1 MPATMASRE
10 TSAGFLARGTR
21 STRTRELAALA
32 AGLALYVGLAVD
44 SMRRT
49 SATYDEPAHIS
60 AAWTHLKLHDYRLSP
75 DHPPLVQSLAAV
87 PLLFMDVKMDPTDE
101 AWTGHAIWR
110 FARHWLYIW
119 NDAGR
124 LLFWGRL
131 AIALVGAALVG
142 AIFLWARVRFGPGP
156 ALVAVFLAVLSPDLL
171 AHGQVVTTDMGA
183 AATMFLAVV
192 AFDAVL
198 QRTTAARVVLA
209 GAALGAALAT
219 KLSALGLG
227 PILLALAVARIA
239 DPRPL
244 VTAFGHERPV
254 AGRAARAAVL
264 AGVLLALL
272 PIAVAVIWAAYGF
285 QRSFGADPGLAATF
299 PWEAMKATHP
309 LVQGVIQAARG
320 LGLLPDPYLFGF
332 LRFFQHSE
340 ARRAFLLGHVSATG
354 FPQFFLVSFLVK
366 TPLPLLGLL
375 LCAAAGRGRDAAR
388 PGALAAAWIPFLAY
402 AALTQTR
409 GLNIGH
415 RHLLPLYPFAFV
427 LAGAAGAWLPRRLGR
442 AGALALAALL
452 GWYAWGT
459 LRVHPHELA
468 YFNEAVGGPA
478 NGWRVLVDSSLDWGQ
493 DLSRVEPWMRG
504 HGIRHYKLSYFGS
517 ASPRYHGI
525 TGEMLPGYSSP
536 RVPRVTREVRPGD
549 ILAVSATNLQGI
561 YIEDED
567 QPLMARIRQLSPI
580 GRIGYSILVFR
591 ADFEWHGSDD
601 SRGPPEGSE

>member
-1 MPATMASRE
+1 MRRLELVALV
-10 TSAGFLARGTR
+10 AGV
-21 STRTRELAALA
+21 
-32 AGLALYVGLAVD
+32 ALYVGLAVD
-44 SMRRT
+44 SMRQT
-49 SATYDEPAHIS
+49 SATYDEPAHLS

-87 PLLFMDVKMDPTDE
+87 PLLFMDVKMDPADE
-101 AWTGHAIWR
+101 AWAAHAIWR

-124 LLFWGRL
+124 LLFWGRF
-131 AIALVGAALVG
+131 AIVLVGAGLVTS
-142 AIFLWARVRFGPGP
+142 IVLWTRARFGPGP
-156 ALVAVFLAVLSPDLL
+156 ALVALVLAVLSPDLL
-171 AHGQVVTTDMGA
+171 AHGQLVTTDMGA

-192 AFDAVL
+192 AFDAAL
-198 QRTTAARVVLA
+198 RRTTPVRVLVA
-209 GAALGAALAT
+209 GLALGAALAT

-227 PILLALAVARIA
+227 PILLALAVARLA

-244 VTAFGHERPV
+244 VLGFGAERPV
-254 AGRAARAAVL
+254 AARAAVL

-272 PIAVAVIWAAYGF
+272 PVAVGVIWAAYGF
-285 QRSFGADPGLAATF
+285 QRSFGADPGLSASF
-299 PWEAMKATHP
+299 PWESLRASHP
-309 LVQGVIQAARG
+309 LVQGSVQAARD
-320 LGLLPDPYLFGF
+320 LGLLPEPYLFGF
-332 LRFFQHSE
+332 LRFFEHSE
-340 ARRAFLLGHVSATG
+340 ARRAFLLGHLSSTG

-375 LCAAAGRGRDAAR
+375 LLAAAGRGRDAAR
-388 PGALAAAWIPFLAY
+388 PGALAAAWIPFLVY
-402 AALTQTR
+402 AVLTQTR

-442 AGALALAALL
+442 AGAVVLAALL

-459 LRVHPHELA
+459 LSVHPHALA
-468 YFNEAVGGPA
+468 YFNETVGGPA

-493 DLSRVEPWMRG
+493 DLSRVEPWMRS
-504 HGIRHYKLSYFGS
+504 HGIRQYKLSYFGT
-517 ASPRYHGI
+517 AFPRYYGI

-536 RVPRVTREVRPGD
+536 RAPRVTREVSPGD

-567 QPLMARIRQLSPI
+567 QPLMARIREEEPI

-591 ADFEWHGSDD
+591 ADFRWHAPDD
-601 SRGPPEGSE
+601 SRGRSQSSE

>member
-1 MPATMASRE
+1 MR
-10 TSAGFLARGTR
+10 R
-21 STRTRELAALA
+21 RELLAVVAGIALYLGLA
-32 AGLALYVGLAVD
+32 AD
-44 SMRRT
+44 SMRQT
-49 SATYDEPAHIS
+49 SATYDEPAHLS
-60 AAWTHLKLHDYRLSP
+60 AAWTHLALHDYRLSP
-75 DHPPLVQSLAAV
+75 DHPPLVQSAAAV
-87 PLLFMDVKMDPTDE
+87 PLLFMDVKMDTSDE

-124 LLFWGRL
+124 LLFWGRF
-131 AIALVGAALVG
+131 AIALVGAGLVV
-142 AIFLWARVRFGPGP
+142 AIFLWTRARFGPGP
-156 ALVAVFLAVLSPDLL
+156 ALVALFLACLSPDLL

-198 QRTTAARVVLA
+198 QRTTPARVLLA
-209 GAALGAALAT
+209 GLALGAALAT

-227 PILLALAVARIA
+227 PILVALAAARVA

-244 VTAFGHERPV
+244 VVAFGDERPV
-254 AGRAARAAVL
+254 ARRTGRAAVR
-264 AGVLLALL
+264 AGVLVALV
-272 PIAVAVIWAAYGF
+272 PVAVAVIWAAYGF
-285 QRSFGADPGLAATF
+285 HRSFGADPGLAATF
-299 PWEAMKATHP
+299 PWESLKATHP
-309 LVQGVIQAARG
+309 LVQGSVQAARE
-320 LGLLPDPYLFGF
+320 LGLLPEPYLFGF
-332 LRFFQHSE
+332 LRFFEHSE

-354 FPQFFLVSFLVK
+354 FPQFFLVSVLVK

-375 LCAAAGRGRDAAR
+375 LLAAAGRGREAAR
-388 PGALAAAWIPFLAY
+388 PGALAAAWIPFVVY

-415 RHLLPLYPFAFV
+415 RHLLPLYPFALV

-459 LRVHPHELA
+459 LHVHPHELA
-468 YFNEAVGGPA
+468 YFNETVGGPA

-493 DLSRVEPWMRG
+493 DLPRVEPWMRR
-504 HGIRHYKLSYFGS
+504 HGVQHYKLSYFGS
-517 ASPRYHGI
+517 ASPKYYGI

-567 QPLMARIRQLSPI
+567 QPLMARIRQLPPI

-591 ADFEWHGSDD
+591 ADFSWHGSDRAGGG
-601 SRGPPEGSE
+601 SGPSE

>member
-1 MPATMASRE
+1 MRA
-10 TSAGFLARGTR
+10 
-21 STRTRELAALA
+21 RELLALA
-32 AGLALYVGLAVD
+32 AGVALYGGLAVD
-44 SMRRT
+44 SMRQT
-49 SATYDEPAHIS
+49 SATYDEPAHLS

-87 PLLFMDVKMDPTDE
+87 PLLFMDVKMDTSDE
-101 AWTGHAIWR
+101 AWTEHAIWR

-124 LLFWGRL
+124 LLFWGRF
-131 AIALVGAALVG
+131 AIVIVGAVLVV
-142 AIFLWARVRFGPGP
+142 AIFLWTRARFGPAA
-156 ALVAVFLAVLSPDLL
+156 ALVALGLAVLSPDLL

-192 AFDAVL
+192 AFDAAL
-198 QRTTAARVVLA
+198 QRTTPARVLLA
-209 GAALGAALAT
+209 GLALGAALAT

-239 DPRPL
+239 NPRPL
-244 VTAFGHERPV
+244 VVGFGTERSV

-264 AGVLLALL
+264 AGVLLALVPL
-272 PIAVAVIWAAYGF
+272 AVAVIWAAYGF

-299 PWEAMKATHP
+299 PWDSLRASHP
-309 LVQGVIQAARG
+309 LVQGSVQAARDR
-320 LGLLPDPYLFGF
+320 GLLPDPYLFGF

-340 ARRAFLLGHVSATG
+340 ARRAFLLGQVSDRA
-354 FPQFFLVSFLVK
+354 FPHFFLVSFLVK

-375 LCAAAGRGRDAAR
+375 LLAATGRGRGAAR
-388 PGALAAAWIPFLAY
+388 PGALAAAWIPFVVY

-459 LRVHPHELA
+459 LHVHPHELA
-468 YFNEAVGGPA
+468 YFNETVGGPA

-504 HGIRHYKLSYFGS
+504 HGIQRYKLSYFGS
-517 ASPRYHGI
+517 ASPKYHGI

-536 RVPRVTREVRPGD
+536 RVPRVTREVSPGD
-549 ILAVSATNLQGI
+549 VLAVSATNLQGI

-567 QPLMARIRQLSPI
+567 QPLMARIRRLSPI

-591 ADFEWHGSDD
+591 ADFEWHGPDD
-601 SRGPPEGSE
+601 SRGWSGASE

>member
-1 MPATMASRE
+1 MR
-10 TSAGFLARGTR
+10 R
-21 STRTRELAALA
+21 RELLALA
-32 AGLALYVGLAVD
+32 AGLALYGGLAVD

-49 SATYDEPAHIS
+49 SATYDEPAHLS
-60 AAWTHLKLHDYRLSP
+60 AAWTHLALHDYRLSP

-87 PLLFMDVKMDPTDE
+87 PLLFVDVKMDASDE
-101 AWTGHAIWR
+101 AWKEHAIWR

-124 LLFWGRL
+124 LLFWGRF
-131 AIALVGAALVG
+131 AIMLVGAALVV
-142 AIFLWARVRFGPGP
+142 AIFLWTRARFGPAP
-156 ALVAVFLAVLSPDLL
+156 ALVALFLAVLSPDLL

-192 AFDAVL
+192 AFDAAL
-198 QRTTAARVVLA
+198 QRVTPARVLLA
-209 GAALGAALAT
+209 GLALGAALGT
-219 KLSALGLG
+219 KMSALGLG
-227 PILLALAVARIA
+227 PILLALAVARVA

-244 VTAFGHERPV
+244 VVAFGADRPV
-254 AGRAARAAVL
+254 AGRAARAAVV
-264 AGVLLALL
+264 AGVLLVLVPA
-272 PIAVAVIWAAYGF
+272 AVAVIWAAYGF

-299 PWEAMKATHP
+299 PWESLRASHP
-309 LVQGVIQAARG
+309 LVQGCVRVARE
-320 LGLLPDPYLFGF
+320 LGLLPEPYLFGF
-332 LRFFQHSE
+332 LRFFEHSE
-340 ARRAFLLGHVSATG
+340 ARRAFLLGQASDTG
-354 FPQFFLVSFLVK
+354 FPHFFLVSFLVK

-375 LCAAAGRGRDAAR
+375 LLAATGRGCDAAR
-388 PGALAAAWIPFLAY
+388 PGALAAAWIPFLVY
-402 AALTQTR
+402 AVLTQTR

-442 AGALALAALL
+442 AGAVALVALL

-459 LRVHPHELA
+459 LQVHRHELA
-468 YFNEAVGGPA
+468 YFNETVGGPA

-493 DLSRVEPWMRG
+493 DLPRVEPWMRR

-517 ASPRYHGI
+517 APPRYYGI

-536 RVPRVTREVRPGD
+536 RVPRVTREVSPGD

-561 YIEDED
+561 YIEDVD

-580 GRIGYSILVFR
+580 GRIGYSILVFQ
-591 ADFEWHGSDD
+591 ADFKWPPPGSLAEPSGSDRTPSD
-601 SRGPPEGSE
+601 GEAERGGSASSESPL

>member
-1 MPATMASRE
+1 MKR
-10 TSAGFLARGTR
+10 
-21 STRTRELAALA
+21 RELLALA

-44 SMRRT
+44 SMRQT
-49 SATYDEPAHIS
+49 SATFDEPAHLS
-60 AAWTHLKLHDYRLSP
+60 AAWTHLALHDYRLSP

-87 PLLFMDVKMDPTDE
+87 PLLFVDVKMDTSDE
-101 AWTGHAIWR
+101 AWAQHAIWR

-124 LLFWGRL
+124 LLFWGRF
-131 AIALVGAALVG
+131 AIVLVGAALVA
-142 AIFLWARVRFGPGP
+142 AIFLWTRARFGPAP
-156 ALVAVFLAVLSPDLL
+156 ALVALFLAVLSPDLL

-192 AFDAVL
+192 AFDAAL
-198 QRTTAARVVLA
+198 QRTTPARVLVA
-209 GAALGAALAT
+209 GLALGAALAT

-227 PILLALAVARIA
+227 PILIALAVARVA

-244 VTAFGHERPV
+244 VVSGWRRSV
-254 AGRAARAAVL
+254 AGRDRDVPIAGRPARAVVL
-264 AGVLLALL
+264 AGLLLALV
-272 PIAVAVIWAAYGF
+272 PVAAAVIWAAYGF

-299 PWEAMKATHP
+299 PWDSLRASHP
-309 LVQGVIQAARG
+309 LVQGSVQAARD

-375 LCAAAGRGRDAAR
+375 LLAAAGRGRDAAR

-415 RHLLPLYPFAFV
+415 RHLLPLYPFAFA

-442 AGALALAALL
+442 TGALALAALL

-459 LRVHPHELA
+459 LHVHPHELA
-468 YFNEAVGGPA
+468 YFNETVGGPA

-493 DLSRVEPWMRG
+493 DLSRVEPWMRQ
-504 HGIRHYKLSYFGS
+504 HGIQHYKLSYFGT
-517 ASPRYHGI
+517 AFPRYHGI
-525 TGEMLPGYSSP
+525 HGEMLPGYSSP
-536 RVPRVTREVRPGD
+536 RVPRVTREVSPGD

-561 YIEDED
+561 YIEDDD

-591 ADFEWHGSDD
+591 ADFRWHGPDD
-601 SRGPPEGSE
+601 SRGRSAAPE

>member
-1 MPATMASRE
+1 
-10 TSAGFLARGTR
+10 
-21 STRTRELAALA
+21 
-32 AGLALYVGLAVD
+32 
-44 SMRRT
+44 
-49 SATYDEPAHIS
+49 
-60 AAWTHLKLHDYRLSP
+60 
-75 DHPPLVQSLAAV
+75 
-87 PLLFMDVKMDPTDE
+87 MDVKMDDSDE
-101 AWTGHAIWR
+101 AWAGHAIWR

-124 LLFWGRL
+124 LLFWGRF
-131 AIALVGAALVG
+131 AIALVGAALV
-142 AIFLWARVRFGPGP
+142 AAVFLWTRARFGAAP
-156 ALVAVFLAVLSPDLL
+156 ALVALFLAALSPDLL

-192 AFDAVL
+192 AFDAAL
-198 QRTTAARVVLA
+198 QRTTPARVLVAGLA
-209 GAALGAALAT
+209 TGAALAT

-227 PILLALAVARIA
+227 PILLVLAVARIV

-244 VTAFGHERPV
+244 LLSGWKRSVASGGRDDPV

-264 AGVLLALL
+264 AGVLLALVPL
-272 PIAVAVIWAAYGF
+272 AVGVIWGAYGF
-285 QRSFGADPGLAATF
+285 RRSFGADPALAATF
-299 PWEAMKATHP
+299 PWDSLRATHP
-309 LVQGVIQAARG
+309 LVQGSVQALRDH
-320 LGLLPDPYLFGF
+320 GLLPEPYLFGF

-340 ARRAFLLGHVSATG
+340 ARRAFLLGRLSATG
-354 FPQFFLVSFLVK
+354 FPHFFLVSFLVK

-375 LCAAAGRGRDAAR
+375 LLAATGRGRDCAR
-388 PGALAAAWIPFLAY
+388 PGALAAAGIPFLVY

-442 AGALALAALL
+442 AGALGLLALL

-459 LRVHPHELA
+459 LHVHPHELA
-468 YFNEAVGGPA
+468 YFNETVGGPA

-493 DLSRVEPWMRG
+493 DLSRVEPWMRQ

-517 ASPRYHGI
+517 ASPKYHGI

-536 RVPRVTREVRPGD
+536 RVPRITREVSPGD
-549 ILAVSATNLQGI
+549 ILAVSATNLQGV

-567 QPLMARIRQLSPI
+567 QPLMARIRQLSPV
-580 GRIGYSILVFR
+580 GSIGYSILVFR
-591 ADFEWHGSDD
+591 ADFRWHGPDD
-601 SRGPPEGSE
+601 SRGRSGASE

>member
-1 MPATMASRE
+1 MR
-10 TSAGFLARGTR
+10 ARG
-21 STRTRELAALA
+21 LLALA
-32 AGLALYVGLAVD
+32 AGLALYIGLAVD
-44 SMRRT
+44 SMRQT
-49 SATYDEPAHIS
+49 SATFDEPAHLS
-60 AAWTHLKLHDYRLSP
+60 AAWTHLALQDYRLSP

-87 PLLFMDVKMDPTDE
+87 PLLFMGVRMDASDE

-110 FARHWLYIW
+110 FARHWLYVW

-124 LLFWGRL
+124 LLFWGRF
-131 AIALVGAALVG
+131 AIVIVGAALV
-142 AIFLWARVRFGPGP
+142 AALFLWTRARFGPAP
-156 ALVAVFLAVLSPDLL
+156 ALVALFLAVLSPDLL

-192 AFDAVL
+192 AFDAAL
-198 QRTTAARVVLA
+198 RRTTPARVLVA
-209 GAALGAALAT
+209 GLALGAALAT

-227 PILLALAVARIA
+227 PILLALALARLV

-244 VTAFGHERPV
+244 VGGFGAESSV

-264 AGVLLALL
+264 AGVLIALI
-272 PIAVAVIWAAYGF
+272 PVAVAVIWAAYGF
-285 QRSFGADPGLAATF
+285 QRGFGADPGLAATF
-299 PWEAMKATHP
+299 PWESLRASHP
-309 LVQGVIQAARG
+309 LVQGSVQAARD

-366 TPLPLLGLL
+366 TPLPLLALL
-375 LCAAAGRGRDAAR
+375 LLAAAGRGRDAAR
-388 PGALAAAWIPFLAY
+388 TGALAAAWVPFLVY

-459 LRVHPHELA
+459 LHVHPHELA
-468 YFNEAVGGPA
+468 YFNETVGGPA

-493 DLSRVEPWMRG
+493 DLARVEPWMRR
-504 HGIRHYKLSYFGS
+504 HGIRQYKLSYFGS

-536 RVPRVTREVRPGD
+536 RVPRVTREVSPGD

-591 ADFEWHGSDD
+591 ADFRWPGPDD
-601 SRGPPEGSE
+601 SRGRSGADWTAMSKTRNQTISRERATKPD